1 MKGKLLK
8 SLNESTPDLIKRMF
22 SKAIRNRVI
31 NNKSFKDT
39 LEELEEFDYLDNE
52 SKKDKHLEKLRETL
66 IYAYENTKYY
76 KEIFDKINLDP
87 YKFNDIEEMKQI
99 PIIDKKFVLD
109 NFNDIISKQEIDHY
123 IAYTGG
129 STGKPLKILLDT
141 NSIYIEKAFVYNY
154 WAKYGYDYSK
164 SRMITLRGL
173 EFKDKFYK
181 YNPIDNQIILNPFM
195 LNEET
200 IYKYIRVINK
210 FKPEFIHGYA
220 SAIYNLCRIIEKK
233 NIKIKVKLKGV
244 CFVSENV
251 NKYERE
257 YIENILGC
265 KSNIFYG
272 HSERAVFAEWIDNS
286 YKFNQLYTHVQ
297 FIPTDEEYI
306 YRIAVTGLINRK
318 MLLINYMPDDTVEI
332 RNNEIMIHGHWDKEL
347 LIGKNNQRISMAAIN
362 FHNKVFS
369 KIKMYQF
376 EQFNP
381 GMVILNIVEDEKLTK
396 NDKEVIVNI
405 INTKLKNI
413 IDVEINVVKE
423 IPLTKRGK
431 YNKIIQHI
439 K

>member
-154 WAKYGYDYSK
+154 WAKYG
-164 SRMITLRGL
+164 
-173 EFKDKFYK
+173 
-181 YNPIDNQIILNPFM
+181 
-195 LNEET
+195 
-200 IYKYIRVINK
+200 
-210 FKPEFIHGYA
+210 
-220 SAIYNLCRIIEKK
+220 
-233 NIKIKVKLKGV
+233 
-244 CFVSENV
+244 
-251 NKYERE
+251 
-257 YIENILGC
+257 
-265 KSNIFYG
+265 
-272 HSERAVFAEWIDNS
+272 
-286 YKFNQLYTHVQ
+286 
-297 FIPTDEEYI
+297 
-306 YRIAVTGLINRK
+306 
-318 MLLINYMPDDTVEI
+318 
-332 RNNEIMIHGHWDKEL
+332 
-347 LIGKNNQRISMAAIN
+347 
-362 FHNKVFS
+362 
-369 KIKMYQF
+369 
-376 EQFNP
+376 
-381 GMVILNIVEDEKLTK
+381 
-396 NDKEVIVNI
+396 
-405 INTKLKNI
+405 
-413 IDVEINVVKE
+413 
-423 IPLTKRGK
+423 
-431 YNKIIQHI
+431 
-439 K
+439 